1 MSSYTNCC
9 YSCLPSTNLSHILKC
24 LYSNWAILA
33 IDPKTVVNFA
43 VIQIRCYLNYTLH
56 NFIGEPESMEVE
68 KWEEDEEV
76 AMDVDMDKAS
86 MIEMFDSVSVT

>member
-1 MSSYTNCC
+1 MLSELYTSQKV
-9 YSCLPSTNLSHILKC
+9 Y
-24 LYSNWAILA
+24 
-33 IDPKTVVNFA
+33 
-43 VIQIRCYLNYTLH
+43 
-56 NFIGEPESMEVE
+56 FIGEPESMEVE